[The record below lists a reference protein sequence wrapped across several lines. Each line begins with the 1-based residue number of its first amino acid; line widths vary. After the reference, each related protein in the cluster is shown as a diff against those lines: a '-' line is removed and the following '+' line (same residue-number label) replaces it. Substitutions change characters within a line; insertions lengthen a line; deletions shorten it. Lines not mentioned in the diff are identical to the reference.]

1 MGRPTTINESEYYR
15 LLTLYPEKQVIA
27 IELNLYPVNN
37 TELRHLKKH
46 RSFVYNVVT
55 TRS

>member
-1 MGRPTTINESEYYR
+1 MGRPTTINESENYR
-15 LLTLYPEKQVIA
+15 LVTLYAEKQMIA

-46 RSFVYNVVT
+46 RSFIYNVIT
-55 TRS
+55 SRS

>member
-15 LLTLYPEKQVIA
+15 LVTLYPEKQVIA

-37 TELRHLKKH
+37 TELQHLKKH